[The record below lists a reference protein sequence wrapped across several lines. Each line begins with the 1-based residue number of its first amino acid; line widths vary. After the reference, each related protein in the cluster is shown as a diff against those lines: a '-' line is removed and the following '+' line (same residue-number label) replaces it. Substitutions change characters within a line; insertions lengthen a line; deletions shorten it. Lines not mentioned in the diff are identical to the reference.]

1 MKASRRS
8 TGAPR
13 FGFGGRLLFFYGFLV
28 LCGALLL
35 WRAVQLQLV
44 DREFLAAEG
53 EQRSIRVVTMAAHR
67 GEIRDRNGEAL
78 AVSTPVDSVVVDPRK
93 MVAHSESWD
102 TIARMIGRPPAEV
115 RDRLSRNQD
124 RSFLYLARHIKPS
137 NAQAVRALDLDGL
150 RLVREYRRYYPAG
163 EVAGHVLGFTNIDDN
178 GGSGLELGYDHW
190 LGGQDGVKRVLQ
202 DNRGR
207 VVQDVESLRSTEQG
221 RDLELSIDLR
231 IQYLAYRELL
241 AAVRANNA
249 KGGSMIV
256 IDVNTGEVLA
266 MVNQPT
272 FNPND
277 RGQFEP
283 AMYRNRAVTDLIEP
297 GSSIKPFIIAA
308 ALESG
313 RYDVN
318 SRIDAS
324 KGYIRVGNTVLEDEH
339 PIGVATLT
347 TVLAK
352 SSNVA
357 MAEIAMHLDQAQM
370 WNTLRHLGF
379 GQMTASGFPGE
390 SAGMLSHYS
399 KWRPVTVSSLS
410 RGYAMQVTPLQ
421 LAQAYATIGAGGV
434 ARPVSLLRTS
444 GTVAG
449 RRALSARSAQDLLSM
464 LEAVTQEGGTGTK
477 ADIPGYRVAGKT
489 GTAQKN
495 AGGSYLEDSHVGVFA
510 GVAPASAPRLAA
522 VVVIDDPGGGQ
533 YYGGDVA
540 APVFS
545 AVVGGALRLLGVP
558 PDQRAPVSPVALPP
572 AVVRR

>member
-13 FGFGGRLLFFYGFLV
+13 FGFSSRLLFFYGFLV

-93 MVAHSESWD
+93 MVAHSDSWD
-102 TIARMIGRPPAEV
+102 TIARMIGRPAAEV

-124 RSFLYLARHIKPS
+124 RSFLYLARHIKPG
-137 NAQAVRALDLDGL
+137 NAQAVRALDLEGL

-207 VVQDVESLRSTEQG
+207 VVQDVESLRPTEQG

-249 KGGSMIV
+249 KGGSMVV

-434 ARPVSLLRTS
+434 ARPVSLLRTP
-444 GTVAG
+444 GAVAG
-449 RRALSARSAQDLLSM
+449 RRALSARSAQDLLTM

-558 PDQRAPVSPVALPP
+558 PDQRAPVPPVAMPP